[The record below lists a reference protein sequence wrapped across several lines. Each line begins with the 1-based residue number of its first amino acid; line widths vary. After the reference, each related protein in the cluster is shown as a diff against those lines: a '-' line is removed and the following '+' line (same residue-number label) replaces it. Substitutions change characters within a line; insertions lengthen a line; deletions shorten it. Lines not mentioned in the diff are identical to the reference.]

1 MHRFKLFL
9 VTAILA
15 SLFPALSPTNANA
28 ARTAAKDA
36 NDPAFGVQFHA
47 TWSDYTDAQRLEVLD
62 RLAAAGVKWVR
73 VDMGW
78 ASFQEDSQSS
88 YTQYHVDK
96 ADWIVDQARARGIN
110 VLALL
115 WRTPDWANGGAGTAT
130 PPTDPAD
137 YGRIARWAAEHFRG
151 RVAAW
156 EVWNEPNLDY
166 FFNGSPADYVKLLK
180 ASYAQFKAGDPNAKV
195 VLGGPSY
202 NDTDWLEKVYAAGAQ
217 GYFDVMSTHPYQGVA
232 DAPPE
237 KPDDG
242 TIWTLSHVEAV
253 HDLMVENGDGG
264 KKIWFTE
271 YGWSSHP
278 NQPTYKNWERGVT
291 EQQQGEFL
299 VRSIKYVRDNFPYVT
314 NMFWYNERNRDT
326 GDEQLDNYGLMYR
339 NLTPK
344 PAFKAMKDY
353 LVGSGSPTPTPTP
366 TATATPAPSPS
377 VTPAPAPTVTP
388 LPVPSP
394 TVPTPGIPTPEP
406 SVTPLPT
413 PDGTV
418 TPLPDPLP
426 SGEPTP
432 EASPTPSPSPDDDQT
447 SPGNSGEGRKRRNL
461 VKNSSFERGRGGW
474 STKGAGLSTI
484 RVARSGFRAGKVN
497 HRHKTSRIISRPVR
511 VPNKILKAGGF
522 FRAKRG
528 QRVRI
533 VVVETH
539 RGRVIGRHQRSVRAT
554 GAWWQALPKL
564 RYNVR
569 RSAGKVSVKI
579 KTRGRNGDMLVDDV
593 YLRATQR
600 R

>member
-9 VTAILA
+9 VTAMLA
-15 SLFPALSPTNANA
+15 SLFPTLSPTSATARVA
-28 ARTAAKDA
+28 ASP

-47 TWSDYTDAQRLEVLD
+47 TWSDYSDAQRLEVLD
-62 RLAAAGVKWVR
+62 KLADAGVKWVR

-78 ASFQEDSQSS
+78 ASFQEDSRNSF
-88 YTQYHVDK
+88 TQYHVDK
-96 ADWIVDQARARGIN
+96 ADWIVDQARARGIK
-110 VLALL
+110 VLAML
-115 WRTPDWANGGAGTAT
+115 WRTPEWANNGAGTEV

-137 YGRIARWAAEHFRG
+137 YGRIARWAAEHFKG
-151 RVAAW
+151 RVSAW

-166 FFNGSPADYVKLLK
+166 FFDGTPAEYVKLLK
-180 ASYAQFKAGDPNAKV
+180 ASYSQFKAGDPDAKV

-278 NQPTYKNWERGVT
+278 NQPGYPNWRRGVT

-344 PAFKAMKDY
+344 PAFRAMKDY
-353 LVGSGSPTPTPTP
+353 LGGSNQPAPEPTPS
-366 TATATPAPSPS
+366 APPS
-377 VTPAPAPTVTP
+377 PAPAPTNTP
-388 LPVPSP
+388 TPAPVPTNTPSP
-394 TVPTPGIPTPEP
+394 APTVPPVPDPSPTTVPTPTIPTPEP
-406 SVTPLPT
+406 SVTPLPD
-413 PDGTV
+413 PGV
-418 TPLPDPLP
+418 TPLPVP
-426 SGEPTP
+426 GATPTP
-432 EASPTPSPSPDDDQT
+432 EPSPEEPPQDDDDRG
-447 SPGNSGEGRKRRNL
+447 SKHNILR
-461 VKNSSFERGRGGW
+461 NSSFERGRGGW
-474 STKGAGLSTI
+474 KTKGAGLSTI
-484 RVARSGFRAGKVN
+484 RVARSGFKAGKVKQ
-497 HRHKTSRIISRPVR
+497 RRRVSRIISRPVR
-511 VPNKILKAGGF
+511 VRNEVLTAGGF
-522 FRAKRG
+522 FRANRG
-528 QRVRI
+528 RRVRL
-533 VVVETH
+533 VVVEISG
-539 RGRVIGRHQRSVRAT
+539 GRVIGRRQRSVRAT
-554 GAWWQALPKL
+554 GAWWQALPRL
-564 RYNVR
+564 RYDVK
-569 RSAGKVSVKI
+569 RSGSRVSVKI
-579 KTRGRNGDMLVDDV
+579 KSRGKRRAQMLVDDV
-593 YLRATQR
+593 YLHSKR